1 MIQIQGAGSQLGYD
15 NSSPS
20 GRSQSLNMGRV
31 HVHEKLEAYERV
43 IGKEKQ
49 LVGMKIYLVWTM
61 RRWFKDDIKILR
73 VVILEKGITQEH
85 ILERIG

>member
-61 RRWFKDDIKILR
+61 RR
-73 VVILEKGITQEH
+73 
-85 ILERIG
+85 